1 MNTDFKDTV
10 SAVSFF
16 INWDT
21 VSQLG
26 GSTMIKVKVTKNI
39 MNKNTGFLNL
49 SVSQMIAG
57 LVGVA
62 VGLGTFFWLKDYLDI
77 NGLMWIIMLEMIL
90 VIGFGIVKINDMS
103 LFTVLIKSLK
113 GVDKRPYSNKKGV
126 FDDDDFSIF

>member
-1 MNTDFKDTV
+1 
-10 SAVSFF
+10 
-16 INWDT
+16 
-21 VSQLG
+21 
-26 GSTMIKVKVTKNI
+26 

-90 VIGFGIVKINDMS
+90 VIGFGIVRINDMN
-103 LFTVLIKSLK
+103 LFTIMIKSLK
-113 GVDKRPYSNKKGV
+113 GVNKRPYSNKKGV
-126 FDDDDFSIF
+126 FDDDDFTIF